1 MDGRGADGWGDSAS
15 VDGYSR
21 FGPAACLGSW
31 GRAENQLILGGI
43 RRLRVSESGVYR
55 DKELADRQSALG
67 RNRLSGKI
75 LARWPY
81 HPSGAKW
88 LTKKELE
95 DPQGSSDGWLLV
107 TLAARWAQRLRNG
120 TFGIGWKQR
129 NFVSNHCLGG
139 T

>member
-1 MDGRGADGWGDSAS
+1 MDGRGTDGWVGNAS

-31 GRAENQLILGGI
+31 GRVANQLLLEGI
-43 RRLRVSESGVYR
+43 QRLRVPGLGVYR

-67 RNRLSGKI
+67 RNCLSGKI

-95 DPQGSSDGWLLV
+95 DPQGSSRGWLLV
-107 TLAARWAQRLRNG
+107 TLAARWAQRLQRD
-120 TFGIGWKQR
+120 TFGITEKGR
-129 NFVSNHCLGG
+129 NVSQTTG
-139 T
+139 